1 VNPDDYSYNTSR
13 KVIFSPPKAAFA
25 AFYVIITTR
34 GSDVMSK
41 YNKIHWTKPLYDSF
55 VSDAILTDL
64 EKKVLY
70 ARVWENDKWTITSMS
85 LEFNVSRSTINNCIA
100 SIRRKYDYLSSL
112 NPDKYPERQK
122 VNKN

>member
-1 VNPDDYSYNTSR
+1 MNYSYNTSR

-41 YNKIHWTKPLYDSF
+41 DNKIHWTKPLYDSF

-100 SIRRKYDYLSSL
+100 NIRRKYDYLSSL

>member
-1 VNPDDYSYNTSR
+1 
-13 KVIFSPPKAAFA
+13 
-25 AFYVIITTR
+25 
-34 GSDVMSK
+34 MSK
-41 YNKIHWTKPLYDSF
+41 DTNKIHWTKPLYDSF

-70 ARVWENDKWTITSMS
+70 ARVWEKDKWTITSMS

-100 SIRRKYDYLSSL
+100 NIRRKYDYLSSL

-122 VNKN
+122 VNRN

>member
-1 VNPDDYSYNTSR
+1 MLIYIIPR
-13 KVIFSPPKAAFA
+13 KRKFSPFKAAFA
-25 AFYVIITTR
+25 AFYVIITTQ

-41 YNKIHWTKPLYDSF
+41 DSKIHWTKPLYDSF

-100 SIRRKYDYLSSL
+100 SIRSKYDYLSSL
-112 NPDKYPERQK
+112 NPDKYPKRQK